1 MSLQILHS
9 PAQII
14 QQMMIDLGEG
24 TDGSTNGTWPI
35 FATEEPDDPDNC
47 ITVYD
52 TQGTDD
58 GRTMTDGKAGV
69 HHGIQVRVRAYDH
82 PTGYVKIKTI
92 RNDFETVLNKQVSLD
107 TQLYL
112 VECVT
117 HIGDVLPL
125 GQDTPTSKRRAFT
138 LNVTTPLTRLL

>member
-1 MSLQILHS
+1 MYLQLLHS

-24 TDGSTNGTWPI
+24 TDGSPNNSWPI
-35 FATEEPDDPDNC
+35 FATVEPNDPDNC

-58 GRTMTDGKAGV
+58 GRTMTDGRAEE

-82 PTGYVKIKTI
+82 STGYVKTKAI
-92 RNDFETVLNKQVSLD
+92 RNDFETLQNKQVSLD
-107 TQLYL
+107 LQLYL
-112 VECVT
+112 VECVNK
-117 HIGDVLPL
+117 IGDVLPL
-125 GQDTPTSKRRAFT
+125 GQDAPDSKRRAFT
-138 LNVTTPLTRLL
+138 LNVVTPITRLL